1 MKALGVFDIKTRLS
15 EICDEVARTG
25 EPVLV
30 TKRGKPFVRIAP
42 LDSSDETRSPVWE
55 ARERVEGQDWYVRN
69 TPGDVD
75 FPTLTRGVE
84 PVYDPFSDD
93 DA

>member
-15 EICDEVARTG
+15 EICDEVAQTG

-42 LDSSDETRSPVWE
+42 LESADQTRSLVWE
-55 ARERVEGQDWYVRN
+55 ARERVEREDWYMQGAS
-69 TPGDVD
+69 GDVD
-75 FPTLTRGVE
+75 FPTLSRDVE

-93 DA
+93 E